1 MKKGMLITNGF
12 VGEESFKSLFRALM
26 EAAKR
31 ENMEIEQRGNDGLLF
46 DIASGK
52 PLFDIGRY
60 SFGIFWDKDIMLG
73 RMLEKCG
80 LRLFNSAGA
89 VALCDDKALT
99 HAALSGRLPM
109 PKTIPV
115 PQTYK
120 CRLRRNGLFE
130 KGGGISR
137 AAADN
142 KGMPRLLRQAG
153 VSCAKRGAGGGNNT
167 LP

>member
-26 EAAKR
+26 EAAEK
-31 ENMEIEQRGNDGLLF
+31 ENIAIEQQSNDSLLF
-46 DIASGK
+46 DIASGE
-52 PLFDIGRY
+52 PLFDIDRY

-73 RMLEKCG
+73 QMLEKCG
-80 LRLFNSAGA
+80 LRLFNSARA

-109 PKTIPV
+109 PKPVPV

-120 CRLRRNGLFE
+120 YVGYGEMAFL
-130 KGGGISR
+130 KR
-137 AAADN
+137 AAEN
-142 KGMPRLLRQAG
+142 SELICRRL
-153 VSCAKRGAGGGNNT
+153 
-167 LP
+167 